1 MHISDW
7 SSDVCSSDLPESSVA
22 AIARARGV
30 EPAEIALDML
40 LERGG
45 GEMIFMPAFNYAA
58 GDLSDVGK
66 MLAHPNTI
74 LGLSDGGAH
83 CGLICDA
90 STPTLMLSPW
100 ARDRKRGPKLRL
112 EGEVRSEASGTC
124 GLQGGDAAGREK

>member
-74 LGLSDGGAH
+74 LGLSDGGTH
-83 CGLICDA
+83 CGQLGRA
-90 STPTLMLSPW
+90 SC
-100 ARDRKRGPKLRL
+100 RDSVCLAGYITV
-112 EGEVRSEASGTC
+112 VRESLKKKSK
-124 GLQGGDAAGREK
+124 Q